1 MTSLLTNSPEIEV
14 VEQKSEQ
21 LKTLAEK
28 TQVLV
33 TTVGPY
39 ARWGEPVVEACAN
52 AGTHYL
58 DVYVNLSD
66 GQY

>member
-1 MTSLLTNSPEIEV
+1 MAAIEI
-14 VEQKSEQ
+14 VEQKSDQ
-21 LKTLAEK
+21 LKVLAEK
-28 TQVLV
+28 TQVLI

-58 DVYVNLSD
+58 DVYVYSMRMCISHV
-66 GQY
+66 